1 MKGKFKY
8 QESRGLPGGP
18 NEMFTYVTGVFSTEG
33 YKRNSPDVNNPYNVI
48 PSGNITMKGVDFPVV
63 GTDNLGNTKM
73 MMPGKDYK
81 FPGDMV
87 FELPMAQDG
96 IEVKGRKGVRQN
108 PDGTVSTHLMAR
120 EYVPDRGWVAFPT
133 LFQNED
139 GTWMEIPMD
148 KGWGPAYEEAVKR
161 GEVYD
166 FGEDEKAAIK
176 FADEGSWKQ
185 PIKQQGGDLGKGIK
199 KGSLYGYGYYRDDL
213 TGAHVPS
220 AGLAF
225 QTGRMG
231 PQSKSGWS
239 LGARVGIPYS
249 QFDPSSLDPE
259 IPFNQTFANVY
270 GKSPVSAEFNA
281 SYLGGFRNHGDQ
293 GKAFI
298 DLKSAYTPHS
308 GFGISATAGPQF
320 NFGTPYARNS
330 ELRPGKAH
338 ATVTPFGGWAVNLR
352 PQEKDVDAF
361 QNKSGFV
368 TGLSA
373 EAEWKP
379 KFLKKTPLSLYGK
392 GAITATHGLG
402 KKDVV
407 MGDVDIFFGENDS
420 IQTVQGDAT
429 NSMSARWGV
438 NAEAGVRVPVQKL
451 PRVNMPTIPMPD
463 LSPLKSQ
470 FSRAEM
476 NAQGPQIDGDI
487 NGGSFERRVNAS
499 TWDGKDIYVGDRKN
513 MLPKNIEL
521 NVPQE
526 KYQEGGEETSWT
538 DYINPMNW
546 GVTNRDEDG
555 DFKQAFRAARN
566 AGDDEFMW
574 HGTRYNTELASG
586 EQAKPEEQ
594 KPSYNPNILKGLS
607 EEQKARRQA
616 LLNAANVVANA
627 QDNDENLRRL
637 LVMSAV
643 MENTLGA
650 DANAYSRDYTR
661 GPMSIDD
668 IAYQDLFA
676 IREGAGGYT
685 AQQKK
690 NAEWLNQLGLD
701 ASNIEQSL
709 RSDDPLAGMAAARLV
724 YGRAPEALPSGE
736 DPDALYNYYLK
747 YYNKG
752 GVDKYGGADA
762 HKKKFTDFYNQIYRQ
777 EGGEQNQFQIY
788 KDYVYGVYDG
798 TEMAKAAEKV
808 YDKLNRVY
816 YKEAKQSGTT
826 VPNYILSTVMKQA
839 NN

>member
-87 FELPMAQDG
+87 FEIPVAQEGNGETPLTRKEIFNVPRTMA
-96 IEVKGRKGVRQN
+96 
-108 PDGTVSTHLMAR
+108 
-120 EYVPDRGWVAFPT
+120 Y
-133 LFQNED
+133 ED
-139 GTWMEIPMD
+139 GKMVVQD
-148 KGWGPAYEEAVKR
+148 KAIWDGFLD
-161 GEVYD
+161 EV
-166 FGEDEKAAIK
+166 
-176 FADEGSWKQ
+176 
-185 PIKQQGGDLGKGIK
+185 
-199 KGSLYGYGYYRDDL
+199 
-213 TGAHVPS
+213 
-220 AGLAF
+220 
-225 QTGRMG
+225 
-231 PQSKSGWS
+231 
-239 LGARVGIPYS
+239 
-249 QFDPSSLDPE
+249 
-259 IPFNQTFANVY
+259 
-270 GKSPVSAEFNA
+270 
-281 SYLGGFRNHGDQ
+281 
-293 GKAFI
+293 
-298 DLKSAYTPHS
+298 
-308 GFGISATAGPQF
+308 
-320 NFGTPYARNS
+320 
-330 ELRPGKAH
+330 
-338 ATVTPFGGWAVNLR
+338 TVTPYTQGHHLSQYMINNKATGGLEPVYPVFDILSLGLKTPLQAGAKSFQAAVKKAPSKINPR
-352 PQEKDVDAF
+352 YYNPTTAAKGNPDVYYRTVGKDAYQDFV
-361 QNKSGFV
+361 KSGFV
-368 TGLSA
+368 RTQAEVTDNPIIGLLETQKELGQVRNA
-373 EAEWKP
+373 IKD
-379 KFLKKTPLSLYGK
+379 YGQFTYK
-392 GAITATHGLG
+392 HPTNFRAPYFSRGRTADMTSGG
-402 KKDVV
+402 
-407 MGDVDIFFGENDS
+407 GDYL
-420 IQTVQGDAT
+420 IQTRPG
-429 NSMSARWGV
+429 
-438 NAEAGVRVPVQKL
+438 L
-451 PRVNMPTIPMPD
+451 
-463 LSPLKSQ
+463 
-470 FSRAEM
+470 
-476 NAQGPQIDGDI
+476 
-487 NGGSFERRVNAS
+487 
-499 TWDGKDIYVGDRKN
+499 VGDDAFISGQ
-513 MLPKNIEL
+513 M
-521 NVPQE
+521 NVLHGAGNSRVAPGGYGIMDPM
-526 KYQEGGEETSWT
+526 KRSADNFDVFKKSWWHGYKPIKQEGGEETSWS

-555 DFKQAFRAARN
+555 NFKQAFRAARN

-574 HGTRYNTELASG
+574 HGTRYNTELAPS
-586 EQAKPEEQ
+586 EPTKPQEQ

-607 EEQKARRQA
+607 EEQAARRQA
-616 LLNAANVVANA
+616 LLNAADVVANA
-627 QDNDENLRRL
+627 QGNDENLRRL

-643 MENTLGA
+643 MESTLGA
-650 DANAYSRDYTR
+650 DANAYGRDYTR

-676 IREGAGGYT
+676 IREGARGYT